1 MPASTVFPWRHR
13 PPDLEHPPMRLV
25 LAEMMHDGRY
35 RVSCPMMTGVDLDHG
50 APAVL
55 EIGRAQILVCSKRME
70 PTARRYLLIKTRQHF
85 RAGFAPIAKHLVLL
99 SGPGVTSSDY
109 GLFRWTRVPRPL
121 YPLDPD
127 MARPGASRWL
137 SSGCEVPPGQVKA

>member
-1 MPASTVFPWRHR
+1 
-13 PPDLEHPPMRLV
+13 MRLV

-85 RAGFAPIAKHLVLL
+85 RAASPARITACSG
-99 SGPGVTSSDY
+99 GPGC
-109 GLFRWTRVPRPL
+109 R
-121 YPLDPD
+121 
-127 MARPGASRWL
+127 ARSIRSIPTWRGRGASGWL

>member
-85 RAGFAPIAKHLVLL
+85 RAASPARITACSG
-99 SGPGVTSSDY
+99 GPGCRARSIRSIPTWR
-109 GLFRWTRVPRPL
+109 GRGRHGGFRAVARC
-121 YPLDPD
+121 
-127 MARPGASRWL
+127 RPGR
-137 SSGCEVPPGQVKA
+137 